1 MKKLLMAMAF
11 AAVSIPVASQASQS
25 NGISYNYVQLDYAN
39 ISQSG
44 HDFVAD
50 GGILSGSYSFADHYQ
65 VFGSYSDLRSSTD
78 RYPLGI
84 DNYTY
89 TTKNTDKPWTLGVG
103 YFTALSD
110 RADWVTQLSY
120 TRDRYTN
127 RVCVDDYGC
136 YRFHN
141 RFNTWSVNTGVMG
154 HITDKLI
161 GNAYI
166 GYSNGGKGVMGNVF
180 GDFGLMYAFNTN
192 WAIEGGVRLDN
203 NSTETFTLGV
213 RASF

>member
-1 MKKLLMAMAF
+1 MKKILMALAF

-39 ISQSG
+39 VSQSG
-44 HDFVAD
+44 HEFVAD
-50 GGILSGSYSFADHYQ
+50 GGSLTGSYSFADHYQ
-65 VFGSYSDLRSSTD
+65 VFANYSDLRSNTD
-78 RYPLGI
+78 RYALGFG
-84 DNYTY
+84 DYTY
-89 TTKNTDKPWTLGVG
+89 TTRTTSKPWTLGAG

-120 TRDRYTN
+120 TRDRYAY
-127 RVCVDDYGC
+127 RICVDDYGC
-136 YRFHN
+136 GRSHDRYN
-141 RFNTWSVNTGVMG
+141 VWSVNTGVMG

-166 GYSNGGKGVMGNVF
+166 GYSNGGKGVTGNVF
-180 GDFGLMYAFNTN
+180 GDFGLMYAFTAN
-192 WAIEGGVRLDN
+192 WALEGGVRLN
-203 NSTETFTLGV
+203 NDSTQTFTFGV